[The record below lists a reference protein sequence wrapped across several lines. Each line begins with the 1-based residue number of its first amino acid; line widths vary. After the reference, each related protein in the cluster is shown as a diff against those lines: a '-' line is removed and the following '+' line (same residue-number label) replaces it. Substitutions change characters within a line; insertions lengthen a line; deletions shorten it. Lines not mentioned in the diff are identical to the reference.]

1 MPHNT
6 LGKYVYDRRRALKLS
21 QEQLADQIGGNFG
34 QSDVSRIERGL
45 VQQPRMTTMVRLATA
60 LEVSVGDLLI
70 ASGWFDSAPVAVA
83 PAPDPAPAGSFMQ
96 GMLTEINAEL
106 EAIGD
111 LERRAAS
118 RSQELRRLIQGLKAP
133 ANGSHISLAAD

>member
-34 QSDVSRIERGL
+34 QSDVSRIERGF
-45 VQQPRMTTMVRLATA
+45 VQQPRMTTMVRMATA

-83 PAPDPAPAGSFMQ
+83 PAPDTAPEGSFMQ

-133 ANGSHISLAAD
+133 ANGSHIPLAAD